1 FESQARSED
10 LRGVRGLMFV
20 HIPLPEILLYWNA
33 YGEDPHLVVGERDES
48 VACSSAN
55 TGLFAAALG
64 LNVSG
69 IFHGHN
75 HNNDFLARVEST
87 TRTIHVGYGR
97 KSGYGGYGGVL
108 ADKPGA
114 RVIIMKLDEDRQD
127 YTWSTYIRLE
137 NNSTAHETVRQV
149 PFKSEGIP
157 SASPRVRALCNR
169 KKKSGGGILCPLSA
183 ARQSVGYIESKRY
196 FYAVMEAEWKPHTS
210 PTFVLFPGGLGD
222 SALTMALGGLGPC
235 EFWGDE
241 EPWRY
246 RSGFTEQTNGIFIDA
261 PGPTGFS
268 TGPIEQTVEEIID
281 HMTVSVLELFKRY
294 PRLNNKVH
302 LFGFSASATFVA
314 MLGDRIVKLHNSRV
328 DLAGVLL
335 MSGVVG
341 PSEVYRGCYEMA
353 RKRKLL
359 TAEQLVNMFKALE
372 NCEHQI
378 AMCNGNGVAPPPS
391 PRDWPAECDDVEQ
404 NCMDAFFNPL
414 EEKGIDLYDV
424 RHKAEPEDCNVDD
437 HPPYRYLN
445 RPDVQRKLG
454 VSGHWQHY
462 NDEVLDALLKYNIYD
477 ATYHVEQLLDN
488 GVKVLVLH
496 GDQDY
501 ITNSVGALAWVL
513 KLNGSIEYGSMLAKV
528 TAENIPRCAP
538 PHALGTI
545 RSLEYTNGAKL
556 AFIEVSDAG
565 HLPMIDR
572 PLRML
577 SVFNSFIS
585 GLLWH

>member
-10 LRGVRGLMFV
+10 LRGVQGLMFV
-20 HIPLPEILLYWNA
+20 HIPLPEVLQILKSQQILLYWNA

-87 TRTIHVGYGR
+87 SRTIHVGYGR

-137 NNSTAHETVRQV
+137 NNSTAHETVRQEDLSVFVLFLHRKSLLGEMLLSSILTVLALRTSSEV
-149 PFKSEGIP
+149 PSKSEGIP

-169 KKKSGGGILCPLSA
+169 KKESGGGILCPPST
-183 ARQSVGYIESKRY
+183 ARQRVGYIKSKRH
-196 FYAVMEAEWKPHTS
+196 FYAVMEAEWRPDTS

-222 SALTMALGGLGPC
+222 SVLTMALGGLGPC
-235 EFWGDE
+235 AFWGDE

-246 RSGFTEQTNGIFIDA
+246 RYGFTEQTNGIFIDA

-302 LFGFSASATFVA
+302 LFGFSASVCHFPPDTFVA
-314 MLGDRIVKLHNSRV
+314 MLGDRIVKLHNSSV

-341 PSEVYRGCYEMA
+341 PSEIYRGCYEMA
-353 RKRKLL
+353 RKRKLV
-359 TAEQLVNMFKALE
+359 TAEQL
-372 NCEHQI
+372 
-378 AMCNGNGVAPPPS
+378 GG
-391 PRDWPAECDDVEQ
+391 
-404 NCMDAFFNPL
+404 AFHV
-414 EEKGIDLYDV
+414 YDV
-424 RHKAEPEDCNVDD
+424 RHKAEPEDYDIDD

-501 ITNSVGALAWVL
+501 ITNSAGALAWVL

-528 TAENIPRCAP
+528 ADVAIPRCAP
-538 PHALGTI
+538 PHALGTK

-565 HLPMIDR
+565 HSPMVDR

-577 SVFNSFIS
+577 SAFNSFIS